1 MFSKHYAGIKNFP
14 YKNKQIT
21 EREKEV
27 KMDSSLKAKVESCC
41 RTAEDFTKLYYQ
53 SFDKRR
59 HQMNRLYLDNGLFVW
74 NGNGACGKDNIQK
87 YFIELPASEHV
98 ISTLD
103 AQPIVDEAV
112 VGQITYLIQTGGVVK
127 YTDQPTRPFQQTFII
142 TAQDDKW
149 KIASDCYRLQDA
161 LVTQDNK

>member
-1 MFSKHYAGIKNFP
+1 
-14 YKNKQIT
+14 
-21 EREKEV
+21 
-27 KMDSSLKAKVESCC
+27 MDNELKSKVEACC

-74 NGNGACGKDNIQK
+74 NGNGASGKDNIQK
-87 YFIELPASEHV
+87 YFIELPSTEHT

-112 VGQITYLIQTGGVVK
+112 AGQLTYLIQTGGTVK
-127 YTDQPTRPFQQTFII
+127 YTDQPMKTFQQTFII

-161 LVTQDNK
+161 LATQDTK